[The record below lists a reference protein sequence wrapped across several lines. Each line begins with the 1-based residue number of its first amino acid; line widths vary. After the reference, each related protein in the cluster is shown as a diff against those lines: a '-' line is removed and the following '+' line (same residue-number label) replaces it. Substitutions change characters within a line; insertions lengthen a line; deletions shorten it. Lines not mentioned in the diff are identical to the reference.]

1 MSAPRNFIPMH
12 HRMPIV
18 FGPFPGPRQAFDGG
32 ARDGS
37 KTSNVEAFITLTVPQ
52 SSIVDLLPPG
62 FRFQRPGDHGYI
74 TVAAKRL
81 DNLQWLGGRGYNLLS
96 VYVHGIEYT
105 APEDGKVYQGTY
117 LPVLW
122 ESMADPII
130 SGREE
135 LGYPKL
141 FANLDIARPTEE
153 SYSMKASWEGSQF
166 ADFSVGGLRE
176 VQQGPGLS
184 RPLAPAAAGIDEGLL
199 LWRYFPS
206 TGRPGFADVEYPV
219 FMSHAD
225 EAQRQRVQTTR
236 RWTASHA
243 KVTWN
248 ALDWQ
253 ALPTLHH
260 IVSRL
265 ASIEQSEVVDCGL
278 VEKVGSG
285 NMSSARRAGGGRL
298 TSSL

>member
-1 MSAPRNFIPMH
+1 
-12 HRMPIV
+12 MPIV

-184 RPLAPAAAGIDEGLL
+184 RRLRPPPPGSTKDCYCGATSLPQAPWLRRRGV
-199 LWRYFPS
+199 PS
-206 TGRPGFADVEYPV
+206 VHV
-219 FMSHAD
+219 
-225 EAQRQRVQTTR
+225 
-236 RWTASHA
+236 
-243 KVTWN
+243 
-248 ALDWQ
+248 
-253 ALPTLHH
+253 
-260 IVSRL
+260 
-265 ASIEQSEVVDCGL
+265 
-278 VEKVGSG
+278 
-285 NMSSARRAGGGRL
+285 ARG
-298 TSSL
+298 